1 MCMYCRREACRD
13 DLLRGRT
20 RCPGGQGGKGP
31 RQRVDGT
38 KMRGSARHR
47 ATLIDHAPPWHRG
60 RMISRPLDGSG
71 GLWGIPVHHQGTRTS
86 HQTPSPPKQGTNGW
100 TGGGGGGRGRPVS
113 SPLVRAAVGQS
124 NVHVPFLLCP
134 VFQLFLLPR
143 TSTLPFDSAAVDVL
157 LLLFVA
163 RGNLIPI
170 LALLPFSPI

>member
-60 RMISRPLDGSG
+60 RMISRPLDGIG

-86 HQTPSPPKQGTNGW
+86 TQDPLTPK
-100 TGGGGGGRGRPVS
+100 TGDERLEGGREGPS
-113 SPLVRAAVGQS
+113 SVQSTGPGSSRAVH
-124 NVHVPFLLCP
+124 VHVPFLLCP

-170 LALLPFSPI
+170 FALLPISPI

>member
-20 RCPGGQGGKGP
+20 RCPGGQGAREDNGWKGSP
-31 RQRVDGT
+31 AAG
-38 KMRGSARHR
+38 GRHR

-60 RMISRPLDGSG
+60 RMISRPLDGIG

-100 TGGGGGGRGRPVS
+100 TGGGGGGGGRGRPVS

-124 NVHVPFLLCP
+124 NVHVPFLLCS